1 MGPPGRDST
10 DPTINAAL
18 LTIREAA
25 RRGVVASRFQP
36 EVEDRLL
43 QSIVDATVRLFEAEA
58 ASIALFE
65 RDPERL
71 EFRVASGPKG
81 AGAVG
86 MTWPRTRESRAT
98 STPPAR
104 RSRFQTSPLIPA
116 GIGPWP

>member
-1 MGPPGRDST
+1 MGQSSN
-10 DPTINAAL
+10 DPTNETLNAAL

-36 EVEDRLL
+36 EVEVRLL

-86 MTWPRTRESRAT
+86 MSVAPNQGIAGYVY
-98 STPPAR
+98 ST
-104 RSRFQTSPLIPA
+104 
-116 GIGPWP
+116 G